1 VAHNPKIVV
10 LSGPNGAGKSTAAT
24 SILPPD
30 LTFLNADEVAKILP
44 GYPSTRADLQ
54 AGRRILEI
62 MNALERERADFA
74 VETTL
79 ASRTLAHRLKRMKL
93 AGYLVRLIYVT
104 VQSPFG
110 TKCALRRSG
119 KIGIL
124 GYLTNCFM

>member
-1 VAHNPKIVV
+1 MAHNPKIVV

-93 AGYLVRLIYVT
+93 AGTL
-104 VQSPFG
+104 
-110 TKCALRRSG
+110 SG
-119 KIGIL
+119 
-124 GYLTNCFM
+124 